1 MAFQSSTAIVLA
13 LIVTAFAGNFPVK
26 KTAFLSAGV
35 NPDQERLSA
44 LNEFAPA
51 DAGSSSGDDHAEAQ
65 QASIQ
70 QHAGVSP
77 ASIPATKT
85 DAGEDADDGDDE
97 EIPGFPAPEAKDS
110 KDRAADAKQHLSPI
124 RNATDPAAHRIE
136 PNDDADGVPAPEAK
150 DSKDRAADAKQ
161 GTHRRRIVLS
171 RIRTATDPAAHNIE
185 PNDDADGDGDG
196 EDSLLQLSGRDDSA
210 IAEAQTPQDTQS
222 QTDPAILNDDSD
234 GDGNPFEDGPPVGVL
249 PDGHIGTPTEGPTA
263 APATNPVTTAA
274 P

>member
-26 KTAFLSAGV
+26 KTAFLSNGV

-110 KDRAADAKQHLSPI
+110 KDRAAVAKKDLS
-124 RNATDPAAHRIE
+124 
-136 PNDDADGVPAPEAK
+136 
-150 DSKDRAADAKQ
+150 
-161 GTHRRRIVLS
+161 L
-171 RIRTATDPAAHNIE
+171 IRTATDPAAHNIE
-185 PNDDADGDGDG
+185 PNDDADGDGNYFEDG
-196 EDSLLQLSGRDDSA
+196 PPTDQLVNETVDDTSNRQEERQDGKDSLDETMKHQEERQDGKDPV
-210 IAEAQTPQDTQS
+210 IAEAPDSATQE
-222 QTDPAILNDDSD
+222 TDPAILNDDSD

-249 PDGHIGTPTEGPTA
+249 PDGHVGTPTEGPTA